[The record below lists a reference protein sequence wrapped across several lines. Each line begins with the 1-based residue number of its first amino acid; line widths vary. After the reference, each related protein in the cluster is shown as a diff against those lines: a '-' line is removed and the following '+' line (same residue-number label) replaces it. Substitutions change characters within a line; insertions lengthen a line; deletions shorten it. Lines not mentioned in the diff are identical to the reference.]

1 MDPVLV
7 EGDLGLGQIRVSILG
22 SSRWPV
28 RLGILHGKLAQLVT
42 TVDKLDTLG
51 GIVHTLGK
59 AVVQVRGVALA
70 ISSVVRLG
78 TLKVSALLS
87 VSVVLPGFTL

>member
-1 MDPVLV
+1 M
-7 EGDLGLGQIRVSILG
+7 
-22 SSRWPV
+22 
-28 RLGILHGKLAQLVT
+28 
-42 TVDKLDTLG
+42 DKLDTLG